1 MFSAG
6 ILVIPNENVNDL
18 LTVVGAAEVAGYDFC
33 LIADEGFTLD
43 VYVLMTLLAARTQH
57 IRMAPITNPYSR
69 HPAVTAAALGS
80 VNLLAPGRI
89 FLSLVP
95 GGSLVLGPMNLSA
108 TKAVSACRDAIQI
121 IRGLL
126 SGAKTDVEGQVFGLS
141 GGELHFSAEPIE
153 IWVMGRGP
161 KMVQLSGEL
170 ADVTV
175 VSGHIGFEQTLEMAR
190 AGAKRSGRQ
199 LKIAQLSTMA
209 FNQEIMD
216 KSRSQYTYVIPDSPP
231 SAWEEYG
238 VDPEWV
244 AELKKTREQ
253 DGIEAAT
260 AMITDDILH
269 RSMVAGTPDQC
280 VTDNVALVKKWHH
293 SHFIL
298 PVMSLDPAYALPFI
312 REAADIYS
320 RTKQQLEEE
329 HNASEP

>member
-1 MFSAG
+1 MFATG
-6 ILVIPNENVNDL
+6 ILVIPNENVDDL
-18 LTVVGAAEVAGYDFC
+18 LTVVRAAEEAGYDFC

-43 VYVLMTLLAARTQH
+43 VYVLMTMLAARTKR

-80 VNLLAPGRI
+80 VNVLAPGRV

-108 TKAVSACRDAIQI
+108 TKPVSACRDAIQI

-126 SGAKTDVEGQVFGLS
+126 SGARTDVDGRVYGLT

-175 VSGHIGFEQTLEMAR
+175 VSGRIGLGRTLEMAR
-190 AGAKRSGRQ
+190 VGARRSGRQ
-199 LKIAQLSTMA
+199 LRMAQLGSMA
-209 FNQEIMD
+209 FNREMMD
-216 KSRSQYTYVIPDSPP
+216 QMRPHFTYVIPDSPP

-238 VDPEWV
+238 VGPEWV
-244 AELKKTREQ
+244 AELKKIREQ

-260 AMITDDILH
+260 VMITDDILR
-269 RSMVAGTPDQC
+269 RSMVTGTPDQC
-280 VTDNVALVKKWHH
+280 VTDTIALVKRWHLDYL
-293 SHFIL
+293 IL
-298 PVMSLDPAYALPFI
+298 PVMSLNPAFAIPLM
-312 REAADIYS
+312 REAADIYT

-329 HNASEP
+329 HFA